1 MSDTEHETE
10 KQRKSKKE
18 KSLEPVEDRIKNLK
32 KAIARD
38 ELNLEKTQTA
48 IMREQLKIASLKLA
62 GKLRASKNAE

>member
-18 KSLEPVEDRIKNLK
+18 KSLEPIEDRIKNLK

-62 GKLRASKNAE
+62 GKLRASKNAP